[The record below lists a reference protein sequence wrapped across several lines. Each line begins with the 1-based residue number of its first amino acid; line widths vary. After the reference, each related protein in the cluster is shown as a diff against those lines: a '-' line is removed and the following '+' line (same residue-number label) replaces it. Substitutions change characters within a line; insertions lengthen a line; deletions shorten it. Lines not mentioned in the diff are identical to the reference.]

1 MSGREP
7 PDPEEQ
13 TRRQAEMQSQSVAA
27 NAAIEKA
34 LREQE
39 LDREDFIDKLRA
51 ADVDGMVVE
60 DLEEQLGPYLSGV
73 YPIANLTPEDH
84 HRHRWLNENEAERQ
98 IAAQNPGRLC
108 RGALLELAQ
117 GTHRRPDKWANQPR
131 TPDEERVTRE
141 AITGVR
147 TAFQSLGKGG
157 EGLSA
162 VADITAVTEH
172 RQRSDDDDGSG
183 GRFRGAMERVFS

>member
-1 MSGREP
+1 MSRREP
-7 PDPEEQ
+7 PDPDERARQ
-13 TRRQAEMQSQSVAA
+13 QAEVQSQSVAA
-27 NAAIEKA
+27 NAAIEQA

-39 LDREDFIDKLRA
+39 LDREDILDKLRR
-51 ADVDGMVVE
+51 ADVDGQVVE
-60 DLEEQLGPYLSGV
+60 QLEDQLGPFLSGV
-73 YPIANLTPEDH
+73 YPIANLTPKDH
-84 HRHRWLNENEAERQ
+84 HRQRWLNENEAERH

-108 RGALLELAQ
+108 RGPLLELAQ
-117 GTHRRPDKWANQPR
+117 GTNERPDKWADQPR

-141 AITGVR
+141 ALTGVR

-172 RQRSDDDDGSG
+172 RQHKDEEESG
-183 GRFRGAMERVFS
+183 GGRIRGALRKVYS